1 MSKPYQTPQEA
12 QLTYDLQHGFRQ
24 KSSCEAQLIQLAED
38 LGRPLE
44 QGKQTDQ
51 VLLDFSRTFDKI
63 TYCKFGNFRENFIF
77 ANSIKRHI

>member
-1 MSKPYQTPQEA
+1 MDLDRKIIET
-12 QLTYDLQHGFRQ
+12 QLF
-24 KSSCEAQLIQLAED
+24 QLVED

-63 TYCKFGNFRENFIF
+63 TY
-77 ANSIKRHI
+77 